1 MLDGTT
7 NIGSLITSTS
17 SPNTYSTTWDSTSA
31 SNAPHT
37 LQAVTHDAAGNY
49 ATSSINIIVDNT
61 THSVTTTPTVT
72 PTASYSTSGGS
83 VSASTLAGLLAP
95 GPATTAY
102 LASLNHAA
110 VTVPT
115 ALPTAPFTRYL
126 QSGSTGQDVK
136 RLQVFL
142 NAHGFIVAKKGA
154 GSPGHETTTFGPA
167 TKAALIRF
175 QDYYAD
181 DILTPNG
188 LSKGTGYFGSATM
201 REVNGMNL
209 LK

>member
-1 MLDGTT
+1 MRHQASILLWTIPPT
-7 NIGSLITSTS
+7 RSRQPQPSLLPQAIQPAEVQYQLPLWQACLLRALQPQLTSRPSIMRPSRCQPLFQRLLSPDISNRVLQAKTS
-17 SPNTYSTTWDSTSA
+17 S
-31 SNAPHT
+31 
-37 LQAVTHDAAGNY
+37 
-49 ATSSINIIVDNT
+49 
-61 THSVTTTPTVT
+61 
-72 PTASYSTSGGS
+72 GS
-83 VSASTLAGLLAP
+83 RSP
-95 GPATTAY
+95 
-102 LASLNHAA
+102 
-110 VTVPT
+110 
-115 ALPTAPFTRYL
+115 
-126 QSGSTGQDVK
+126 
-136 RLQVFL
+136 